1 MKKIALL
8 ALGLLLLGGISS
20 PPGTAQDADGLKRLM
35 ISKLKNSQAVL
46 EGLAL
51 NDFTKISRGAEH
63 LIQISKTAE
72 WSVRKTAKYE
82 LFSNEFRRAAATI
95 VEKARDKNLD
105 GAALAYFDM
114 TMTCLRCHRYMRKER
129 DAQRPAPAADL
140 AATAETN
147 FRLAPT
153 PPSERIRP

>member
-8 ALGLLLLGGISS
+8 AAGLVVLAGLSS
-20 PPGTAQDADGLKRLM
+20 PQGNAQNADGLKRLM
-35 ISKLKNSQAVL
+35 LSKLKNSQSVL

-51 NDFTKISRGAEH
+51 NDFTKISRGADE

-72 WSVRKTAKYE
+72 WWVRKTAKYE
-82 LFSNEFRRAAATI
+82 LYSNEFRRAAETI

-114 TMTCLRCHRYMRKER
+114 TMTCLRCHRYIREER
-129 DAQRPAPAADL
+129 DARRPLANDPVLGL
-140 AATAETN
+140 AA
-147 FRLAPT
+147 AP
-153 PPSERIRP
+153 